1 MATCND
7 RRMQGNPRSIAN
19 ILNAS
24 SAYRIPPYQRA
35 YQWEA
40 ERWQGLAHDVQQLT
54 MKPKGEP
61 PHWLGILLLSDDTGT
76 KHPGDDSIQSY
87 TVIDGQQ
94 RLTTTIL
101 WLAALAHHAKDNG
114 KPIKL
119 DVSKFAALDVQEI
132 DRLPFKVALEG
143 KWRLAKNASLLGR
156 RPLQAYAYFRYL
168 LHLGIDALAEEEPA
182 KFRQLKPEKAEGGF
196 EAQWDQF
203 LATKRGLAVPRGEAV
218 DCELLAQTTR
228 TEMSLFSLI
237 HDPKT
242 DESQA
247 TIFDTLNGMRT
258 PLEPLDHVRN
268 SLFVRLPE
276 ADAKYLYEKE
286 WKDTEDA
293 IRNVRMKRMASE
305 KVFLYDYLIAHG
317 EKGRQKAL
325 NANRGA
331 AHFSVMTRGMDKDA
345 LLELLREDL
354 LPSMASW
361 PVVVRQ
367 SDTYRHAGVKLDIPT
382 EATQLLTSLYDLSA
396 NPANPIALH
405 FVSQFALGNVDA
417 DELAQALLYTEAY
430 IVRQMLAGNSLS
442 PLRARIM
449 DLMGKFDRSIDP
461 ADLLTELQASVWP
474 SDEEI
479 TDIAYEKPAY
489 TDLGARPMTAVLR
502 GIEAEQ
508 SGAGAM
514 FFVHGTKSNEYTIEH
529 LFPQK
534 HSKWDADIA
543 TWGADPLAMG
553 HRLHALG
560 NLAVVTGAHNS
571 AVGNST
577 FGDKRAYPTK
587 PGKKVAPLAI
597 NAGWLAESQWTESE
611 IDKRTGDLI
620 SSALTRW
627 SF

>member
-1 MATCND
+1 
-7 RRMQGNPRSIAN
+7 MQGNPRSIAN

-54 MKPKGEP
+54 MKPKGDP

-76 KHPGDDSIQSY
+76 KHPGDDSVQSY

-114 KPIKL
+114 RAIKL
-119 DVSKFAALDVQEI
+119 DVSKFAALHVQEI

-143 KWRLAKNASLLGR
+143 KWRLAKNAPLLGK

-168 LHLGIDALAEEEPA
+168 LHLGTDALAEEESV
-182 KFRQLKPEKAEGGF
+182 KYQQLMPEKAKGSY

-203 LATKRGLAVPRGEAV
+203 LATKRGSGVPRGQAV

-276 ADAKYLYEKE
+276 ADAKDLYEKE

-317 EKGRQKAL
+317 EKRRQKAL

-331 AHFSVMTRGMDKDA
+331 AHFSVMTRNMDGDA

-367 SDTYRHAGVKLDIPT
+367 SDTYRHAGVKVEIPVA
-382 EATQLLTSLYDLSA
+382 ATQLLTSLYDLSA

-405 FVSQFALGNVDA
+405 FVTQFALGNVES
-417 DELAQALLYTEAY
+417 DELVEALLYAEAY
-430 IVRQMLAGNSLS
+430 IVRQMLAGKSLS

-449 DLMGKFDRSIDP
+449 DVMGKFDRSIVP

-474 SDEEI
+474 TDDEI
-479 TDIAYEKPAY
+479 KDIAHEKPAY
-489 TDLGARPMTAVLR
+489 ADLGARPVTAILR
-502 GIEAEQ
+502 GIEAEL
-508 SGAGAM
+508 SGAGSM
-514 FFVHGTKSNEYTIEH
+514 FFVHGKKPNEYTIEH

-534 HSKWDADIA
+534 HAKWDADIA
-543 TWGADPLAMG
+543 AWGADPADMS

-577 FGDKRAYPTK
+577 FADKKAYPTK
-587 PGKKVAPLAI
+587 PGKKVAPMAI
-597 NAGWLAESQWTESE
+597 NAGWLAEPQWTEEE
-611 IDKRTGDLI
+611 IDKRTDEFI
-620 SSALTRW
+620 TSALARW